1 MKRHIITSINEFHGN
16 SDYDRLLQVRMD
28 KIFDTMEEYRTK
40 HDLQVEVKDV
50 NFKEYTRFS
59 EEHLIEIVDFISK
72 VNREGK
78 IYHCD
83 FPTFWVSKM
92 DDLGEGPEIDELEID
107 QIPISIEYKYTHVF
121 QQFTHLRRG
130 FDYELEDRYKITF
143 TDSGITD
150 EWSSLEILKLMEEG
164 AFHSEYGIIGLT
176 PEDVKT
182 CIGKI

>member
-1 MKRHIITSINEFHGN
+1 
-16 SDYDRLLQVRMD
+16 MD

-50 NFKEYTRFS
+50 NFKDYTRFS

-92 DDLGEGPEIDELEID
+92 DDLGEGPEIDELEIE
-107 QIPISIEYKYTHVF
+107 QIPISIEYSYTHVF
-121 QQFTHLRRG
+121 KQFESLRRG
-130 FDYELEDRYKITF
+130 FDWELEDRYKVTH
-143 TDSGITD
+143 DNSVNGRMVVTD
-150 EWSSLEILKLMEEG
+150 EWSSREILELMEEG
-164 AFHSEYGIIGLT
+164 AFHSEYGIMGLT
-176 PEDVKT
+176 PDAVKK
-182 CIGKI
+182 CIEKI

>member
-1 MKRHIITSINEFHGN
+1 MKRIFTTLNEYASN
-16 SDYDRLLQVRMD
+16 MDYDRLLQIRMD

-50 NFKEYTRFS
+50 NFKDYTRFS

-121 QQFTHLRRG
+121 KQFTHLRRG

-143 TDSGITD
+143 SGDTD
-150 EWSSLEILKLMEEG
+150 EWSSREILELMEEG
-164 AFHSEYGIIGLT
+164 AFHSEYGIMGLT
-176 PEDVKT
+176 PEDVKN
-182 CIGKI
+182 CIDKI